1 MQSIALKRCG
11 LLDGP
16 TPSLLMTDKQ
26 SAGGIARYRDLIVWQ
41 RAIELLVEIYRLS
54 PRLPR
59 DERFGITAQLH
70 RAAVSVSAN
79 IAEGNGRR
87 HRAEYAHHVS
97 IARGS
102 ALEVE
107 SLLLSAIRL
116 GMLEDERATTAPSQL
131 DEISRMLNALYHTL
145 TRPSPQRRPP

>member
-1 MQSIALKRCG
+1 MNDS
-11 LLDGP
+11 
-16 TPSLLMTDKQ
+16 T
-26 SAGGIARYRDLIVWQ
+26 SASGIAHYRDLIVWQ
-41 RAIELLVEIYRLS
+41 RAIELLVEIYRLT

-59 DERFGITAQLH
+59 DERFGITSQLH

-107 SLLLSAIRL
+107 SLLLAAIRL
-116 GMLEDERATTAPSQL
+116 GMLDEDQAATSPSHL
-131 DEISRMLNALYHTL
+131 NEISRMLNALYRAL
-145 TRPSPQRRPP
+145 TGAARQSRSR